1 MSLVL
6 ERRVPPGLVFAG
18 IALLGVFWGF
28 VVALTGLNALYL
40 CAALVGCTFIL
51 RDFRIGV
58 VLLILLMPISSSRFF
73 PHAVLGITGLNPLN
87 LLLVGTLGSYLF
99 RSLSDRSLSRFMPRP
114 LLWLYIVP
122 ILVAGALGS
131 RHLGDIPLFLNGLVD
146 FDNVAGYLGELVFKP
161 LLMVIFAL
169 LVGAAWSKAE

>member
-1 MSLVL
+1 MMFHGNASVQDAGA
-6 ERRVPPGLVFAG
+6 RRAGAFTLWVFAA
-18 IALLGVFWGF
+18 IALLGVFCGF
-28 VVALTGLNALYL
+28 VVAVAGLNGVYL
-40 CAALVGCTFIL
+40 CVALIGCTFIL

-87 LLLVGTLGSYLF
+87 LLLVETLGSYLF

-122 ILVAGALGS
+122 ILVAGALYYWFAQKKK
-131 RHLGDIPLFLNGLVD
+131 PWEPV
-146 FDNVAGYLGELVFKP
+146 VPPGEDVS
-161 LLMVIFAL
+161 MVG
-169 LVGAAWSKAE
+169 VTS